1 MGFGLRYWAELR
13 SKFKGV
19 FWRVEI
25 AERGYS
31 GLSEEMH
38 FEGSSPLE
46 ITWEQRG
53 DEFFVPIKGSEA
65 TINIECLENFHYINL
80 FTSDPRKY
88 RVSIFR
94 NTKLYW
100 RGYVVAD
107 LYSEKFTAPPYE
119 VSIKAVD
126 GFSLLSSITFMN
138 LDNTLIEGRKSV
150 WELLRSCIDL
160 LELDVDVVDWMDL
173 YADGMSESLSP
184 LRQVYVDLGRLYA
197 VNSEPTYRD
206 VLELCLRPF
215 AGQIFQS
222 NGALHIRR
230 TISLYNDVRPM
241 SFYSVG
247 SEFPSGWL
255 ITANGDTIITSEGEP
270 IITEST
276 RERIESI
283 WEDDINVQGDSTLD
297 IVPPLREVTVG
308 IKNKLITNIFD
319 QVDIYNLSKWQN
331 PNGLLS
337 LLNENTLS
345 LVGDSDHKGEEVV
358 HAGCAVQKC
367 SYTLKLTY
375 NIKCYTNSYRAI
387 GGSLNP
393 NNKVL
398 HLEYGFKVVGA
409 DATMWLSPDGVWS
422 TAESHFSE
430 DLQVSSEENRDIE
443 LGGFPIDGV
452 FKFYIRQTLEGYET
466 SRSDYFETMQIG
478 ALQLE
483 MDAGD
488 DYDSSLSYSA
498 ISNTANNVD
507 MLIELPIADIPYI
520 PNDNLIYALYFT
532 DSEGTP
538 TRMWHTKGGNDYNT
552 LVNHLVACAL
562 KYRQRAARRIGGE
575 MFTGKHIDMN
585 TVVQDDKYLH
595 TGFYVNSIEL
605 KCLEDSYNSELVEMP
620 ELLQSEEPP
629 TGDDC
634 IETLAMSFTVR
645 KALRCVNNI
654 IMLTTSNEI
663 YSFDTVS
670 KLTTKLFSYPSA
682 TTLDIFPADN
692 AFTIV
697 DGEKVVV
704 VDYRGVVIRQ
714 LANSDDEPYH
724 SVATF
729 MNRYIYLMESYY
741 DPRMDKIR
749 YRYLTRPEYHYT
761 PTAYSRGD
769 SAHTHLY
776 EEVVSLEKS
785 FSTIVLNTETRCYIH
800 DCRVNDMVIMSALE
814 GDCEVKSISD
824 YFLCLNYNEESATQF
839 KIYRRDSLSEMTMV
853 KAISG
858 KVECCGHNMGEVA
871 YSMADKLNV
880 WEYRTNATYTIKNL
894 AGGNTTT
901 KALFYIGGELYIV
914 KPNKI
919 FKLCRI

>member
-13 SKFKGV
+13 SKYKGV

-31 GLSEEMH
+31 GASEEML

-53 DEFFVPIKGSEA
+53 DEFYVPVKGSEA

-126 GFSLLSSITFMN
+126 GFSLLSSVTFVN

-150 WELLRSCIDL
+150 WELLYSCVEL

-173 YADGMSESLSP
+173 YADGMDESLSP
-184 LRQVYVDLGRLYA
+184 LRQVYVDLERFYA
-197 VNSEPTYRD
+197 VESEPTYRD

-230 TISLYNDVRPM
+230 TISLYNNVRPM

-247 SEFPSGWL
+247 SELPSGWL
-255 ITANGDTIITSEGEP
+255 VTADGENIVTANGEAIITD
-270 IITEST
+270 TT

-283 WEDDINVQGDSTLD
+283 WEEDINVQGDSTLD
-297 IVPPLREVTVG
+297 IVPPLREVSVG

-319 QVDIYNLSKWQN
+319 QLDIYNLDKWTN
-331 PNGLLS
+331 PTGALT
-337 LLNENTLS
+337 LLNDTTLR
-345 LVGDSDHKGEEVV
+345 LTGDSDYQGEEMI

-367 SYTLKLTY
+367 SYTLKLEYTL
-375 NIKCYTNSYRAI
+375 KCYNNSYRAI
-387 GGSLNP
+387 GGSSNP
-393 NNKVL
+393 DNTVIPI
-398 HLEYGFKVVGA
+398 EYGFKVVGEEE
-409 DATMWLSPDGVWS
+409 TMWLSPDGVWS
-422 TAESHFSE
+422 TVEAHFSE
-430 DLQVSSEENRDIE
+430 ELTLSSEESRDVE
-443 LGGFPIDGV
+443 VGGFPIDGL
-452 FKFYIRQTLEGYET
+452 FQFYIRQTLEGYNT
-466 SRSDYFETMQIG
+466 SRSDYYETLLIG
-478 ALQLE
+478 SLQLE

-520 PNDNLIYALYFT
+520 PNDNLIYSLYFT

-538 TRMWHTKGGNDYNT
+538 TRMWYTKGGNDYNT
-552 LVNHLVACAL
+552 LVNHLVVCAL
-562 KYRQRAARRIGGE
+562 KYRQLAARRISGE

-595 TGFYVNSIEL
+595 AGFYVNSIEL
-605 KCLEDSYNSELVEMP
+605 KCLEDSYDSELVEMP
-620 ELLQSEEPP
+620 GLLLSEEPP
-629 TGDDC
+629 EGDDC
-634 IETLAMSFTVR
+634 IEELSMNFSVR
-645 KALRCVNNI
+645 KALLCVNKI
-654 IMLTTSNEI
+654 IMLTDSNAI
-663 YSFDTVS
+663 YAYDTVS
-670 KLTTKLFSYPSA
+670 KLTTELLSYSTS

-692 AFTIV
+692 AFTVV
-697 DGEKVVV
+697 DGDTITV
-704 VDYRGVVIRQ
+704 VDYRGVVVQQ

-724 SVATF
+724 DVATF
-729 MNRYIYLMESYY
+729 MNRYIYRINSYY
-741 DPRMDKIR
+741 DPRLGEVR
-749 YRYLTRPEYHYT
+749 YKYLTRPDYPYT

-769 SAHTHLY
+769 SSHTYLY
-776 EEVVSLEKS
+776 EDIVSLEKS
-785 FSTIVLNTETRCYIH
+785 FSTIVINTESRSYIH

-814 GDCEVKSISD
+814 GSCETKSISD
-824 YFLCLNYNEESATQF
+824 YFICLNYTEESTTQF
-839 KIYRRDSLSEMTMV
+839 RVYRRDSLSEMTMV

-858 KVECCGHNMGEVA
+858 KAECCVHNMGEVA
-871 YSMADKLNV
+871 YSMAGELNV
-880 WEYRTNATYTIKNL
+880 WEYRTNDTYTIKNL
-894 AGGNTTT
+894 AGSSSAT
-901 KALFYIGGELYIV
+901 KALLYIGGELYIV